1 MTKPKR
7 LGGAWSIDTASI
19 DTATVDTA
27 PIDTAPIG
35 DISRCGAEAGS
46 LGYGDSMNSPYKWN
60 SPVTVRRTTR
70 RGAVGVLGVAG
81 ALVLASCGGATDQFD
96 VGAAPVQAGDVAAA
110 VPVSAPVVSGAQGID
125 LLEQG
130 AVLIDVRTPGE
141 YDEVR
146 IEGATLIDVSSP
158 DFDALVSELDPNET
172 YVVYCRSGSR
182 SVPATQRMMQLG
194 LGSVYDMGGI
204 IDWVAEGHPTVS
216 G

>member
-1 MTKPKR
+1 
-7 LGGAWSIDTASI
+7 
-19 DTATVDTA
+19 
-27 PIDTAPIG
+27 
-35 DISRCGAEAGS
+35 
-46 LGYGDSMNSPYKWN
+46 
-60 SPVTVRRTTR
+60 
-70 RGAVGVLGVAG
+70 VLGVAG

>member
-1 MTKPKR
+1 MM
-7 LGGAWSIDTASI
+7 
-19 DTATVDTA
+19 
-27 PIDTAPIG
+27 
-35 DISRCGAEAGS
+35 
-46 LGYGDSMNSPYKWN
+46 GYGGSMNSPYKWK
-60 SPVTVRRTTR
+60 SWRSSRDMRRR
-70 RGAVGVLGVAG
+70 SMIALGVAG
-81 ALVLASCGGATDQFD
+81 ALVLASCGGAAEQLDAATAP
-96 VGAAPVQAGDVAAA
+96 VEAGAAQPA
-110 VPVSAPVVSGAQGID
+110 VPAFAPVVSGAEGIE

-158 DFDALVSELDPNET
+158 DFDARVAALDPEQT

-182 SVPATQRMMQLG
+182 SVPATQRMLTLG

-204 IDWVAEGHPTVS
+204 IDWVADGHPTVS